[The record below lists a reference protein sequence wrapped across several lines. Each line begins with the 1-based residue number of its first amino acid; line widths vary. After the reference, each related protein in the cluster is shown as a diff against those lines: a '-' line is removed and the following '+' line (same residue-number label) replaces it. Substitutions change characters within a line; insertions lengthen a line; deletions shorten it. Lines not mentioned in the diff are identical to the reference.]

1 MRFLIFAL
9 IAGLVQAAE
18 PVGPDG
24 LSSPEL
30 AQFLQQLQNAVQQD
44 NPQELAKLVQ
54 FPLRVNQG
62 SQKPKMISKRQ
73 FMASWQTIIT
83 PEIKTALLAQKP
95 DTLFRNSRGAM
106 VGQGELWFS
115 GICADKKCLKHKVLL
130 STVNRPGNN

>member
-18 PVGPDG
+18 PPGPDG
-24 LSSPEL
+24 LSGPEL
-30 AQFLQQLQNAVQQD
+30 AQFLQRLQNAAQQD

-62 SQKPKMISKRQ
+62 SQKHKMISKRQ

-83 PEIKTALLAQKP
+83 PEIKTALLAQTP

-115 GICADKKCLKHKVLL
+115 AICADKTCLKHQVLL
-130 STVNRPGNN
+130 STVNHPGNN